1 MFRSLYTVF
10 LVQVV
15 RYGVWCRGKYHIH
28 ANTHT
33 HTQTQAQA
41 CSCTETKCARI
52 TTRYAVLTYRAYCV
66 RMERTFTRDF
76 ACWRVSSTQG
86 GGCRL
91 CTAAR
96 TPVHFVRLQW
106 KWFNAKYDPKSRPL
120 SYGCRRRALVYI
132 HMYHTYIPCIR
143 PGIDYDGARGNLNKS
158 VCIVESFVCAYTH
171 IDVICPPLRLYKF
184 TFNTVRSF
192 YECIAPGERQR
203 HVVMC
208 ATLGA
213 LLVHTRAFC

>member
-1 MFRSLYTVF
+1 MHRNQVCSNYYSLCGFDISSILRAHGTNIYPW
-10 LVQVV
+10 L
-15 RYGVWCRGKYHIH
+15 C
-28 ANTHT
+28 
-33 HTQTQAQA
+33 
-41 CSCTETKCARI
+41 
-52 TTRYAVLTYRAYCV
+52 VLTGLQH
-66 RMERTFTRDF
+66 TR
-76 ACWRVSSTQG
+76 R
-86 GGCRL
+86 RL
-91 CTAAR
+91 PPVHCCPYAR

-184 TFNTVRSF
+184 TFNTVRSV
-192 YECIAPGERQR
+192 YECIAPGERRR
-203 HVVMC
+203 HVVLC